1 MTAESAPRP
10 TPAEL
15 VEGALARVENLRD
28 TPLDPPGKEWH
39 FALGVL
45 FALTTTGQLDERS
58 SQQLEARIHRERDRL
73 LGVDQ

>member
-1 MTAESAPRP
+1 
-10 TPAEL
+10 
-15 VEGALARVENLRD
+15 VENPRD